1 MPRKPLILKITSS
14 ERKELEDII
23 NNDASSPR
31 LVQRCQI
38 ILLTENGVPLKG
50 IAEKLGVSRTT
61 ANTWRQIYLAHGIE
75 GLKVKK
81 RLGRPSKMAKQILF
95 RHFPEL
101 AGNLSLSLRNGLDL
115 KSKSAPL
122 LSKDIVCN

>member
-1 MPRKPLILKITSS
+1 MPRKPLILKITFS
-14 ERKELEDII
+14 ERKELEEII
-23 NNDASSPR
+23 NNEASSTR
-31 LVQRCQI
+31 LVQRCKI

-61 ANTWRQIYLAHGIE
+61 ANTWRQIYLAQGIE

-81 RLGRPSKMAKQILF
+81 RVGRPSKMAKQILV

-122 LSKDIVCN
+122 LSKEITCS